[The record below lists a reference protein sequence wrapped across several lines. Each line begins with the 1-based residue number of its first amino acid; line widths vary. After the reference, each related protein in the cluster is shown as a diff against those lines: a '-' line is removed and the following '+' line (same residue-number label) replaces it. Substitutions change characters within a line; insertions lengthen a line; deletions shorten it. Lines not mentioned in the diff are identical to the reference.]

1 MPRDNRMSR
10 SLHALIHL
18 DRHVKRATS
27 EAMAKMLG
35 TNPVVVR
42 RMMSGLR
49 EKGYV
54 VSEKGHGGGWELQV
68 ELSAITLLDVYQAM
82 GSPALFSIGPAAD
95 PSPCLVEHAV
105 DECWIRHS
113 MKRKW
118 CYLIALAKS
127 PWRTL
132 PVITSIKWR
141 NWGWNL
147 SPIRCAVNNVNPASA
162 K

>member
-27 EAMAKMLG
+27 EALAKMLC

-49 EKGYV
+49 DKGYL
-54 VSEKGHGGGWELQV
+54 VSEKGHGGGWEL
-68 ELSAITLLDVYQAM
+68 SASLRDITLFDVYQAI
-82 GSPALFSIGPAAD
+82 GSPALFSIGPAAE

-105 DECWIRHS
+105 DARLDQALNEAEALLLQRFSQITVADIADD
-113 MKRKW
+113 
-118 CYLIALAKS
+118 YLQKMAHLGLN
-127 PWRTL
+127 PETL
-132 PVITSIKWR
+132 PGCSE
-141 NWGWNL
+141 
-147 SPIRCAVNNVNPASA
+147 
-162 K
+162 

>member
-1 MPRDNRMSR
+1 MPRDNRLSR

-27 EAMAKMLG
+27 DAMAKMLG

-49 EKGYV
+49 EKGYL
-54 VSEKGHGGGWELQV
+54 VSEKGHGGGWELRAD
-68 ELSAITLLDVYQAM
+68 LRDITLLDVYQAI

-105 DECWIRHS
+105 DARLDQALSEAEALLLQRFSQITVADIAED
-113 MKRKW
+113 
-118 CYLIALAKS
+118 YLQKMISLGLD
-127 PWRTL
+127 PHTF
-132 PVITSIKWR
+132 P
-141 NWGWNL
+141 
-147 SPIRCAVNNVNPASA
+147 RCSD
-162 K
+162 

>member
-1 MPRDNRMSR
+1 MPRDNRLSR

-27 EAMAKMLG
+27 DAMAKMLG

-49 EKGYV
+49 EKGYL
-54 VSEKGHGGGWELQV
+54 VSEKGHGGGWELRAD
-68 ELSAITLLDVYQAM
+68 LHDITLLDVYQAI

-105 DECWIRHS
+105 DARLDQALGEAEALLLQRFSQITVADIAED
-113 MKRKW
+113 
-118 CYLIALAKS
+118 YLQKMASLGLD
-127 PWRTL
+127 PHTF
-132 PVITSIKWR
+132 P
-141 NWGWNL
+141 
-147 SPIRCAVNNVNPASA
+147 RCSD
-162 K
+162 

>member
-54 VSEKGHGGGWELQV
+54 VSEKGHGGGWELSV
-68 ELSAITLLDVYQAM
+68 KLSAITLLDVYQAM

-105 DECWIRHS
+105 DERLDQALNEAEALLL
-113 MKRKW
+113 KRFSQITVADIADD
-118 CYLIALAKS
+118 YLHKMAKLGLEAEPHPLCS
-127 PWRTL
+127 NE
-132 PVITSIKWR
+132 S
-141 NWGWNL
+141 
-147 SPIRCAVNNVNPASA
+147 
-162 K
+162 

>member
-1 MPRDNRMSR
+1 MPRDNRLSR

-27 EAMAKMLG
+27 DAMAKMLG

-49 EKGYV
+49 EKGYL
-54 VSEKGHGGGWELQV
+54 VSEKGHGGGWELRAD
-68 ELSAITLLDVYQAM
+68 LRDITLLDVYQAI

-105 DECWIRHS
+105 DARLDQALGEAEALLLQRFSQITVADIAED
-113 MKRKW
+113 
-118 CYLIALAKS
+118 YLQKMASLGLDS
-127 PWRTL
+127 HTFP
-132 PVITSIKWR
+132 
-141 NWGWNL
+141 
-147 SPIRCAVNNVNPASA
+147 RCSD
-162 K
+162 

>member
-54 VSEKGHGGGWELQV
+54 VSEKGHGGGWELRV
-68 ELSAITLLDVYQAM
+68 ELSAITLLDVYQAI

-95 PSPCLVEHAV
+95 SSPCLVEHAV
-105 DECWIRHS
+105 DERLDQALNEAEVMLLNRFSQITVADIAGD
-113 MKRKW
+113 
-118 CYLIALAKS
+118 YLNKMAKLGLEAEPHPLCS
-127 PWRTL
+127 KET
-132 PVITSIKWR
+132 
-141 NWGWNL
+141 
-147 SPIRCAVNNVNPASA
+147 
-162 K
+162 